1 MLSTA
6 DRLAIQ
12 DLQIRYAIALDSR
25 DWELLRT
32 VFLPTAQVQYP
43 GSPQLDG
50 FEQTRAFCDHALSRY
65 RITQHMLG
73 NHRVSGEGDEVSASC
88 ALQAIHVEPDGKGG
102 AIFTLWGTYTDRIV
116 RTPDGWRIAER
127 VLTSSHSEWWP
138 KEA

>member
-43 GSPQLDG
+43 GSPHLDG

-65 RITQHMLG
+65 RIQSVKFLEICFIWQ
-73 NHRVSGEGDEVSASC
+73 V
-88 ALQAIHVEPDGKGG
+88 
-102 AIFTLWGTYTDRIV
+102 
-116 RTPDGWRIAER
+116 
-127 VLTSSHSEWWP
+127 TSRN
-138 KEA
+138 AADL